1 MAPHIFFPLRFC
13 AVIRV
18 LVALLLFAGAA
29 LAEPRVRG
37 TLSTATAGVG
47 ELIEYELTIE
57 GAGAPDDP
65 TFPQVDGLEVRG
77 TSHGSQLSIVNA
89 NVSRRVT
96 ITYTLVAKREGKFT
110 IPAIEIDVD
119 GKKLKTQ
126 PANLVVAP
134 GEATN
139 AAGDLAF
146 ANIWVEKKTAYLG
159 EIVPL
164 ELRLYLDSD
173 ARWNL
178 QAMPPLTG
186 DGFTIQPMGK
196 PSQRDVPLAGKT
208 YHLVT
213 FRTVV
218 TPGKAGRL
226 SIGPVTVPLL
236 VSKPSKNP
244 AQYRLF
250 SPRFDSMQ
258 EMKVE
263 APVMEMQV
271 KLLPGEGRP
280 KDFSGAIG
288 KFEFAGTGTPDRVKV
303 GEPVSMKLTI
313 KGRGNFDRI
322 DQPPLADPTGWTTYS
337 AKQNFEPGDVLGTDG
352 VKTFEL
358 PVTPTV
364 KKNAMP
370 VFAFSFFDSDAGKY
384 VTLKTAAAPLQV
396 DGEPVSASV
405 VAGANGSG
413 GTKSEQPKEEPKA
426 PAVQDILANLPEPG
440 ALAGGYGLHTS
451 PWVLFSA
458 MFAPL
463 PVLLGLLAWR
473 SRKVDAGAQ
482 RNAELRREKT
492 SLIARV
498 RKSSDRA
505 EVLDAAARVLQ
516 IESAL
521 DAGPAAGEGGL
532 ADVLAARKLDDAAE
546 RAVRELFEARNELL
560 YAGGARGGD
569 RLGESERDRL
579 FEILAT
585 YERTARK

>member
-1 MAPHIFFPLRFC
+1 MVPRIFSPLRFC
-13 AVIRV
+13 AFIRA
-18 LVALLLFAGAA
+18 LVALLFFAGVA

-37 TLSTATAGVG
+37 SLSTATAGVG

-57 GAGAPDDP
+57 GAGSPEEP
-65 TFPQVDGLEVRG
+65 TFPQVDGIEVRG

-119 GKKLKTQ
+119 GRKLKTS
-126 PANLVVAP
+126 PANLTVTP

-146 ANIWVEKKTAYLG
+146 ANIWVEKKTVYLG

-164 ELRLYLDSD
+164 ELRLYLDSN
-173 ARWNL
+173 ANWQL
-178 QAMPPLTG
+178 QGMPPLTG
-186 DGFTIQPMGK
+186 EGFTVQPMGK
-196 PSQRDVPLAGKT
+196 PSQRDVQIAGKT
-208 YHLVT
+208 YHLMT

-226 SIGPVTVPLL
+226 SIGPVTAPLL
-236 VSKPSKNP
+236 VSKPSRNP
-244 AQYRLF
+244 AQYRMF
-250 SPRFDSMQ
+250 GQRFDPMQ

-263 APVMEMQV
+263 APVLEMQV
-271 KLLPGEGRP
+271 KLLPTEGRP

-288 KFEFAGTGTPDRVKV
+288 KFEFSGTGTPDRVKI
-303 GEPVSMKLTI
+303 GEPVSVMLTI

-322 DQPPLADPTGWTTYS
+322 DQPPLADPSGWTTYS
-337 AKQNFEPGDVLGTDG
+337 AKQKFEAGDNLGTDG

-358 PVTPTV
+358 PVTPTA
-364 KKNAMP
+364 KKKTMP
-370 VFAFSFFDSDAGKY
+370 VFAFTFFDPDAGKY
-384 VTLKTAAAPLQV
+384 VTLTSAAAPLQV
-396 DGEPVSASV
+396 DGEPIAPAVTASAKE
-405 VAGANGSG
+405 SG
-413 GTKSEQPKEEPKA
+413 GGKSEQPKEEPKA
-426 PAVQDILANLPEPG
+426 PAVQDILANLPELG
-440 ALAGGYGLHTS
+440 AVAGGYVLRTS
-451 PWVLFSA
+451 PWALFSA

-463 PVLLGLLAWR
+463 PILLGLLAWR
-473 SRKVDAGAQ
+473 SRKVDASAQ
-482 RNAELRREKT
+482 RNAELRREKS
-492 SLIARV
+492 SLLARV

-516 IESAL
+516 IDCAL
-521 DAGPAAGEGGL
+521 DAGAAAGDGGL
-532 ADVLAARKLDDAAE
+532 AEVIAARKLDDAAE

-579 FEILAT
+579 LETLAT
-585 YERTARK
+585 YERTSRK

>member
-1 MAPHIFFPLRFC
+1 MMARIFSPIHFRAVCRFL
-13 AVIRV
+13 A
-18 LVALLLFAGAA
+18 ALLFFAGVA
-29 LAEPRVRG
+29 LAEPKVRG
-37 TLSTATAGVG
+37 SLSTATAGVG

-57 GAGAPDDP
+57 GASSPDEP

-110 IPAIEIDVD
+110 IPAIAIEVD
-119 GKKLKTQ
+119 GRRMTTQ
-126 PANLVVAP
+126 PANLSITP

-139 AAGDLAF
+139 VAGDLAF
-146 ANIWVEKKTAYLG
+146 ANLWVEKKTVYLG

-164 ELRLYLDSD
+164 EVRLYLD
-173 ARWNL
+173 AGANWNL
-178 QAMPPLTG
+178 QGMPPLAG
-186 DGFTIQPMGK
+186 EGFTIQPMGK

-213 FRTVV
+213 FRTVI
-218 TPGKAGRL
+218 TPGKAGKI

-236 VSKPSKNP
+236 VSKPSKNA

-250 SPRFDSMQ
+250 SPRFDPMQ

-263 APVMEMQV
+263 APALEMQV
-271 KLLPGEGRP
+271 KLLPAEGRP

-288 KFEFAGTGTPDRVKV
+288 KFEFSGTGTPDRVKI
-303 GEPVSMKLTI
+303 GEPVSVKLTI

-322 DQPPLADPTGWTTYS
+322 DQPPLADPSGWTTYS
-337 AKQNFEPGDVLGTDG
+337 AKQNFEAGDTLGTDG

-358 PVTPTV
+358 PVTPTA
-364 KKNAMP
+364 KKSSMP
-370 VFAFSFFDSDAGKY
+370 VFAFSFFDPDAGKY
-384 VTLKTAAAPLQV
+384 VTLTSAAAPLQV
-396 DGEPVSASV
+396 DGEPLAPAVAVSAKE
-405 VAGANGSG
+405 NGGS
-413 GTKSEQPKEEPKA
+413 KPLQPKEEPKA
-426 PAVQDILANLPEPG
+426 PAVQDILANLPELG
-440 ALAGGYGLHTS
+440 AVANGYGLRTS
-451 PWVLFSA
+451 PWILLSA

-473 SRKVDAGAQ
+473 SRKVDASAQ
-482 RNAELRREKT
+482 RNAELRREK
-492 SLIARV
+492 SNLLARV

-516 IESAL
+516 IDGAL
-521 DAGPAAGEGGL
+521 DAGAAAKEGGL
-532 ADVLAARKLDDAAE
+532 ADVLAARKLDDAAD

-569 RLGESERDRL
+569 QLGESERDRL
-579 FEILAT
+579 LETLAI
-585 YERTARK
+585 YERAARK